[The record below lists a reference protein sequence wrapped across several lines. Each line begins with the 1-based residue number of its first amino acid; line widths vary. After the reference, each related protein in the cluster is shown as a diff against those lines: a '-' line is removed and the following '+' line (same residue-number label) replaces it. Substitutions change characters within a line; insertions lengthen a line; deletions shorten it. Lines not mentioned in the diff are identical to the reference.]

1 MDSSTKDWS
10 EGWQSRLPTVTLQAE
25 FFLLKFP
32 EVGREKVIELRDA
45 FVKFDSRKVGELQE
59 DEALRLLEYRGETKR
74 VVELRKMVKE
84 MDYDKNRELS
94 FLEWCCAYFSKSWR
108 DLHTP
113 GKNQKE
119 VDKALDKLRLAM
131 IKEIEAGENA
141 RRAMEEEKVRQ
152 IEQQAK
158 EDEER
163 QKREKD
169 LSQTGIKGMAAK
181 FHYVATDTGD
191 TTSNNAE
198 KIKAEA
204 AARRALKQ
212 AETDKRKAEEDRKSA
227 EEEKARTEREAAE
240 VHQREQEEMR
250 LKEENDKREAEE
262 KERDRKA
269 KVQAKLKE
277 KFVTN
282 K

>member
-1 MDSSTKDWS
+1 MDSSNKDWS
-10 EGWQSRLPTVTLQAE
+10 LGWQERLPTVSLQAE

-32 EVGREKVIELRDA
+32 EAGREKVIELRDA
-45 FVKFDSRKVGELQE
+45 FVKFDSRKIGELQE

-113 GKNQKE
+113 GKNQQE
-119 VDKALDKLRLAM
+119 IDKALNKLRLAM
-131 IKEIEAGENA
+131 QKEIEAGENA
-141 RRAMEEEKVRQ
+141 RRAIEDDKRRQEVQQEKEEQ
-152 IEQQAK
+152 
-158 EDEER
+158 ER
-163 QKREKD
+163 QKREQD

-191 TTSNNAE
+191 STQNNAE

-204 AARRALKQ
+204 AARRSLKQ
-212 AETDKRKAEEDRKSA
+212 AETDKKQAEEDRKRA
-227 EEEKARTEREAAE
+227 EEEKARTEKEAAE
-240 VHQREQEEMR
+240 THQRQQVEMR
-250 LKEENDKREAEE
+250 EKEENDKREAEE
-262 KERDRKA
+262 KEKDRKL

-277 KFVTN
+277 KFGN